1 MCGILG
7 YAGTG
12 FSVSRF
18 AGALRLL
25 AHRGPF
31 GEGIAALPNGA
42 IGMTRLP
49 MSGAAAVPLPP
60 QEGQR
65 RVAYNGEVYQAGCEI
80 HGEIRLLLDGL
91 QRGVLPDGMYA
102 LASWDPQT
110 RQLTLLRDEFG
121 IKPLYYSYQPE
132 RGLLA
137 FASEP
142 RALLHLLGGARADA
156 EAIAQVVAAGVPLE
170 GQTLFQQV
178 RLLLPGEVLRFDL
191 SQERPRLC
199 QRQRLATAPASEV
212 DSLDEQ
218 LGETLERCRQTFRPC
233 ALLVSGGVDSN
244 LLGSYLDPQLQRFH
258 LCLEGDEESLLP
270 HPRLQ
275 RFELRQE
282 AFMPL
287 LRRAV
292 GNFGGAT
299 RMSSLLM
306 YQRLA
311 DGIGEQGYHC
321 VLLGEGA
328 DELFW
333 GYPRHLE
340 LSRWRDAP
348 EPRRFAAA
356 WFGEY
361 RRKAALLAEP
371 AGRRVAER
379 IEELAHEALG
389 QGLEAAIGQFDLHYS
404 LEPLLRR
411 ADHLLMSRTIEA
423 RTPYLHG
430 ALAQRAGR
438 LQRIVGDTA
447 KAPLVALLEQR
458 EKRWQAGTAETAFPP
473 AVRTLAAGPRGNAPA
488 PRRTPAGAPRSR
500 PGRPGCTERRGA
512 ARRPV
517 VHPHHPVALA
527 AGIRSLAMTTIHRRP
542 APWRGNAVFCASAAF
557 AAGLETL
564 FARLLERRPADS
576 AEALLRQRLHHELE
590 HGSGVLL
597 HDSALLRGLAEDEFQ
612 RVFRA
617 FCQWLGRTVAINR
630 NGEYLKEV
638 RDLGL
643 RDARDAP
650 QRGHLTSQEL
660 AFHSDRADLTV
671 LACWSPARRGGAFR
685 IRSSA
690 DVLATL
696 EAANPAWL
704 PLLGQPIPHDL
715 RDEGDADY
723 ALVPLLTETPRT
735 FVLRYIRKFN
745 ESVTRHGLSLAPQV
759 RSMLD
764 GLDEAIERADG
775 YAELD
780 FSKGMLVLVNNHTT
794 LHARTEFSDDE
805 RQRRCLLRCWLSS
818 EFTRELPESFLPLF
832 HQVAAGSLRGGI
844 RPLAQEPRP

>member
-7 YAGTG
+7 YVGTG

-340 LSRWRDAP
+340 LWRRRDAP

-423 RTPYLHG
+423 RTPTCMAPWRSAPG
-430 ALAQRAGR
+430 ASSGSSATPPRHRWWRSWSSARNAGR
-438 LQRIVGDTA
+438 RSRNGISACRSNVGRR
-447 KAPLVALLEQR
+447 PS
-458 EKRWQAGTAETAFPP
+458 
-473 AVRTLAAGPRGNAPA
+473 GNAPA
-488 PRRTPAGAPRSR
+488 PRRTPAGAPRPR

-704 PLLGQPIPHDL
+704 PLLGQPIPTTC
-715 RDEGDADY
+715 ATK
-723 ALVPLLTETPRT
+723 ATPTTRWC
-735 FVLRYIRKFN
+735 RCSRKPCGP
-745 ESVTRHGLSLAPQV
+745 SSC
-759 RSMLD
+759 
-764 GLDEAIERADG
+764 AISA
-775 YAELD
+775 
-780 FSKGMLVLVNNHTT
+780 
-794 LHARTEFSDDE
+794 
-805 RQRRCLLRCWLSS
+805 SS
-818 EFTRELPESFLPLF
+818 TNR
-832 HQVAAGSLRGGI
+832 
-844 RPLAQEPRP
+844 

>member
-7 YAGTG
+7 YVGTG

-25 AHRGPF
+25 AH
-31 GEGIAALPNGA
+31 
-42 IGMTRLP
+42 
-49 MSGAAAVPLPP
+49 
-60 QEGQR
+60 
-65 RVAYNGEVYQAGCEI
+65 
-80 HGEIRLLLDGL
+80 RLLLDGL

-199 QRQRLATAPASEV
+199 QRQRLATAPASEA

-340 LSRWRDAP
+340 LWRRRDAP

-438 LQRIVGDTA
+438 LQRIVGD
-447 KAPLVALLEQR
+447 
-458 EKRWQAGTAETAFPP
+458 
-473 AVRTLAAGPRGNAPA
+473 
-488 PRRTPAGAPRSR
+488 

-512 ARRPV
+512 ARRPI

-832 HQVAAGSLRGGI
+832 HQGAAGSLRGGI

>member
-7 YAGTG
+7 YVGTG

-142 RALLHLLGGARADA
+142 RALLHLLGGVRADA

-340 LSRWRDAP
+340 LWRRRDAP

-379 IEELAHEALG
+379 IEELAHEAFG

-423 RTPYLHG
+423 RTPLPAWRPG
-430 ALAQRAGR
+430 AARRAPPADRRRHRQGTAGGAPGAARETLAGA
-438 LQRIVGDTA
+438 
-447 KAPLVALLEQR
+447 
-458 EKRWQAGTAETAFPP
+458 AETAFPP

-488 PRRTPAGAPRSR
+488 PRRTPAGAPRPR

-542 APWRGNAVFCASAAF
+542 APWRGNAVFCASTAF

>member
-7 YAGTG
+7 YVGTG

-340 LSRWRDAP
+340 LWRRRDAP

-423 RTPYLHG
+423 RTP
-430 ALAQRAGR
+430 
-438 LQRIVGDTA
+438 T
-447 KAPLVALLEQR
+447 
-458 EKRWQAGTAETAFPP
+458 
-473 AVRTLAAGPRGNAPA
+473 
-488 PRRTPAGAPRSR
+488 
-500 PGRPGCTERRGA
+500 C
-512 ARRPV
+512 
-517 VHPHHPVALA
+517 
-527 AGIRSLAMTTIHRRP
+527 M
-542 APWRGNAVFCASAAF
+542 APWRSAPGASSGSSATPPRHRWWRSWSSARNAGRHSRNGISACRSNV
-557 AAGLETL
+557 G
-564 FARLLERRPADS
+564 RRPSKCA
-576 AEALLRQRLHHELE
+576 
-590 HGSGVLL
+590 G
-597 HDSALLRGLAEDEFQ
+597 
-612 RVFRA
+612 
-617 FCQWLGRTVAINR
+617 
-630 NGEYLKEV
+630 
-638 RDLGL
+638 
-643 RDARDAP
+643 
-650 QRGHLTSQEL
+650 TSPN
-660 AFHSDRADLTV
+660 
-671 LACWSPARRGGAFR
+671 ACRRST
-685 IRSSA
+685 I
-690 DVLATL
+690 
-696 EAANPAWL
+696 
-704 PLLGQPIPHDL
+704 
-715 RDEGDADY
+715 
-723 ALVPLLTETPRT
+723 
-735 FVLRYIRKFN
+735 
-745 ESVTRHGLSLAPQV
+745 
-759 RSMLD
+759 
-764 GLDEAIERADG
+764 
-775 YAELD
+775 
-780 FSKGMLVLVNNHTT
+780 
-794 LHARTEFSDDE
+794 
-805 RQRRCLLRCWLSS
+805 
-818 EFTRELPESFLPLF
+818 
-832 HQVAAGSLRGGI
+832 
-844 RPLAQEPRP
+844 

>member
-340 LSRWRDAP
+340 LWRRRDAP

-423 RTPYLHG
+423 RTP
-430 ALAQRAGR
+430 
-438 LQRIVGDTA
+438 T
-447 KAPLVALLEQR
+447 
-458 EKRWQAGTAETAFPP
+458 
-473 AVRTLAAGPRGNAPA
+473 
-488 PRRTPAGAPRSR
+488 
-500 PGRPGCTERRGA
+500 C
-512 ARRPV
+512 
-517 VHPHHPVALA
+517 
-527 AGIRSLAMTTIHRRP
+527 M
-542 APWRGNAVFCASAAF
+542 APWRSAPGASSGSSATPPRHRWWRSWSSARNAGRHSRNGISACRSNV
-557 AAGLETL
+557 G
-564 FARLLERRPADS
+564 RRP
-576 AEALLRQRLHHELE
+576 
-590 HGSGVLL
+590 SGKC
-597 HDSALLRGLAEDEFQ
+597 AG
-612 RVFRA
+612 
-617 FCQWLGRTVAINR
+617 
-630 NGEYLKEV
+630 
-638 RDLGL
+638 
-643 RDARDAP
+643 
-650 QRGHLTSQEL
+650 TSPN
-660 AFHSDRADLTV
+660 
-671 LACWSPARRGGAFR
+671 ACRRST
-685 IRSSA
+685 I
-690 DVLATL
+690 
-696 EAANPAWL
+696 
-704 PLLGQPIPHDL
+704 
-715 RDEGDADY
+715 
-723 ALVPLLTETPRT
+723 
-735 FVLRYIRKFN
+735 
-745 ESVTRHGLSLAPQV
+745 
-759 RSMLD
+759 
-764 GLDEAIERADG
+764 
-775 YAELD
+775 
-780 FSKGMLVLVNNHTT
+780 
-794 LHARTEFSDDE
+794 
-805 RQRRCLLRCWLSS
+805 
-818 EFTRELPESFLPLF
+818 
-832 HQVAAGSLRGGI
+832 
-844 RPLAQEPRP
+844 

>member
-1 MCGILG
+1 PPRP
-7 YAGTG
+7 
-12 FSVSRF
+12 S
-18 AGALRLL
+18 
-25 AHRGPF
+25 
-31 GEGIAALPNGA
+31 
-42 IGMTRLP
+42 
-49 MSGAAAVPLPP
+49 PLPP
-60 QEGQR
+60 P
-65 RVAYNGEVYQAGCEI
+65 
-80 HGEIRLLLDGL
+80 
-91 QRGVLPDGMYA
+91 RGPGRPA
-102 LASWDPQT
+102 PAPGA
-110 RQLTLLRDEFG
+110 R
-121 IKPLYYSYQPE
+121 
-132 RGLLA
+132 
-137 FASEP
+137 P
-142 RALLHLLGGARADA
+142 RAPPPPPPPDA

-340 LSRWRDAP
+340 LWRRRDAP

-430 ALAQRAGR
+430 ALAQRAGGR
-438 LQRIVGDTA
+438 
-447 KAPLVALLEQR
+447 
-458 EKRWQAGTAETAFPP
+458 
-473 AVRTLAAGPRGNAPA
+473 
-488 PRRTPAGAPRSR
+488 PRRYDGYGGCPLTVERGRVVLAEFGYAGKLLPTFPLEPTAASRFAWLLKRHVLPWVYWNAMLKGREWLAR
-500 PGRPGCTERRGA
+500 PGR
-512 ARRPV
+512 
-517 VHPHHPVALA
+517 
-527 AGIRSLAMTTIHRRP
+527 
-542 APWRGNAVFCASAAF
+542 
-557 AAGLETL
+557 
-564 FARLLERRPADS
+564 
-576 AEALLRQRLHHELE
+576 
-590 HGSGVLL
+590 
-597 HDSALLRGLAEDEFQ
+597 
-612 RVFRA
+612 
-617 FCQWLGRTVAINR
+617 
-630 NGEYLKEV
+630 
-638 RDLGL
+638 
-643 RDARDAP
+643 
-650 QRGHLTSQEL
+650 
-660 AFHSDRADLTV
+660 
-671 LACWSPARRGGAFR
+671 
-685 IRSSA
+685 
-690 DVLATL
+690 
-696 EAANPAWL
+696 
-704 PLLGQPIPHDL
+704 
-715 RDEGDADY
+715 
-723 ALVPLLTETPRT
+723 
-735 FVLRYIRKFN
+735 
-745 ESVTRHGLSLAPQV
+745 
-759 RSMLD
+759 
-764 GLDEAIERADG
+764 
-775 YAELD
+775 
-780 FSKGMLVLVNNHTT
+780 
-794 LHARTEFSDDE
+794 
-805 RQRRCLLRCWLSS
+805 
-818 EFTRELPESFLPLF
+818 
-832 HQVAAGSLRGGI
+832 
-844 RPLAQEPRP
+844 

>member
-7 YAGTG
+7 YVGTG

-340 LSRWRDAP
+340 LWRRRDAP

-389 QGLEAAIGQFDLHYS
+389 RGLEAAIGQFDLHYS

-423 RTPYLHG
+423 RTLPAWRPG
-430 ALAQRAGR
+430 AARRAPPADRRRHRQGTAGGAPGAARETLAGA
-438 LQRIVGDTA
+438 
-447 KAPLVALLEQR
+447 
-458 EKRWQAGTAETAFPP
+458 AETAFPP

-488 PRRTPAGAPRSR
+488 PRRTPAGAPRPR

>member
-1 MCGILG
+1 
-7 YAGTG
+7 
-12 FSVSRF
+12 
-18 AGALRLL
+18 
-25 AHRGPF
+25 
-31 GEGIAALPNGA
+31 
-42 IGMTRLP
+42 
-49 MSGAAAVPLPP
+49 
-60 QEGQR
+60 
-65 RVAYNGEVYQAGCEI
+65 
-80 HGEIRLLLDGL
+80 
-91 QRGVLPDGMYA
+91 
-102 LASWDPQT
+102 
-110 RQLTLLRDEFG
+110 
-121 IKPLYYSYQPE
+121 
-132 RGLLA
+132 
-137 FASEP
+137 
-142 RALLHLLGGARADA
+142 
-156 EAIAQVVAAGVPLE
+156 
-170 GQTLFQQV
+170 
-178 RLLLPGEVLRFDL
+178 
-191 SQERPRLC
+191 
-199 QRQRLATAPASEV
+199 
-212 DSLDEQ
+212 
-218 LGETLERCRQTFRPC
+218 
-233 ALLVSGGVDSN
+233 
-244 LLGSYLDPQLQRFH
+244 
-258 LCLEGDEESLLP
+258 
-270 HPRLQ
+270 
-275 RFELRQE
+275 
-282 AFMPL
+282 
-287 LRRAV
+287 
-292 GNFGGAT
+292 
-299 RMSSLLM
+299 
-306 YQRLA
+306 
-311 DGIGEQGYHC
+311 
-321 VLLGEGA
+321 
-328 DELFW
+328 
-333 GYPRHLE
+333 
-340 LSRWRDAP
+340 
-348 EPRRFAAA
+348 
-356 WFGEY
+356 
-361 RRKAALLAEP
+361 
-371 AGRRVAER
+371 
-379 IEELAHEALG
+379 
-389 QGLEAAIGQFDLHYS
+389 
-404 LEPLLRR
+404 
-411 ADHLLMSRTIEA
+411 
-423 RTPYLHG
+423 
-430 ALAQRAGR
+430 
-438 LQRIVGDTA
+438 
-447 KAPLVALLEQR
+447 
-458 EKRWQAGTAETAFPP
+458 
-473 AVRTLAAGPRGNAPA
+473 
-488 PRRTPAGAPRSR
+488 
-500 PGRPGCTERRGA
+500 
-512 ARRPV
+512 
-517 VHPHHPVALA
+517 
-527 AGIRSLAMTTIHRRP
+527 MTTIHRRP
-542 APWRGNAVFCASAAF
+542 APWRGNAVFCASATF

>member
-7 YAGTG
+7 YVGTG

-60 QEGQR
+60 QEGLR

-199 QRQRLATAPASEV
+199 QRQRLATAPASEA

-340 LSRWRDAP
+340 LWRRRDAP

-458 EKRWQAGTAETAFPP
+458 EKRWQAETAFPP
-473 AVRTLAAGPRGNAPA
+473 AVRTVAAGPRGNAPA
-488 PRRTPAGAPRSR
+488 PRRTPAGAPRPR

-512 ARRPV
+512 ARRPI

>member
-7 YAGTG
+7 YVGTG

-333 GYPRHLE
+333 GYP
-340 LSRWRDAP
+340 
-348 EPRRFAAA
+348 
-356 WFGEY
+356 
-361 RRKAALLAEP
+361 
-371 AGRRVAER
+371 
-379 IEELAHEALG
+379 
-389 QGLEAAIGQFDLHYS
+389 
-404 LEPLLRR
+404 
-411 ADHLLMSRTIEA
+411 
-423 RTPYLHG
+423 
-430 ALAQRAGR
+430 
-438 LQRIVGDTA
+438 
-447 KAPLVALLEQR
+447 
-458 EKRWQAGTAETAFPP
+458 
-473 AVRTLAAGPRGNAPA
+473 
-488 PRRTPAGAPRSR
+488 
-500 PGRPGCTERRGA
+500 
-512 ARRPV
+512 
-517 VHPHHPVALA
+517 
-527 AGIRSLAMTTIHRRP
+527 
-542 APWRGNAVFCASAAF
+542 
-557 AAGLETL
+557 
-564 FARLLERRPADS
+564 
-576 AEALLRQRLHHELE
+576 
-590 HGSGVLL
+590 
-597 HDSALLRGLAEDEFQ
+597 
-612 RVFRA
+612 
-617 FCQWLGRTVAINR
+617 
-630 NGEYLKEV
+630 
-638 RDLGL
+638 
-643 RDARDAP
+643 
-650 QRGHLTSQEL
+650 
-660 AFHSDRADLTV
+660 
-671 LACWSPARRGGAFR
+671 
-685 IRSSA
+685 
-690 DVLATL
+690 
-696 EAANPAWL
+696 
-704 PLLGQPIPHDL
+704 
-715 RDEGDADY
+715 
-723 ALVPLLTETPRT
+723 
-735 FVLRYIRKFN
+735 
-745 ESVTRHGLSLAPQV
+745 
-759 RSMLD
+759 
-764 GLDEAIERADG
+764 
-775 YAELD
+775 
-780 FSKGMLVLVNNHTT
+780 
-794 LHARTEFSDDE
+794 
-805 RQRRCLLRCWLSS
+805 
-818 EFTRELPESFLPLF
+818 
-832 HQVAAGSLRGGI
+832 
-844 RPLAQEPRP
+844 

>member
-1 MCGILG
+1 
-7 YAGTG
+7 
-12 FSVSRF
+12 
-18 AGALRLL
+18 
-25 AHRGPF
+25 
-31 GEGIAALPNGA
+31 
-42 IGMTRLP
+42 
-49 MSGAAAVPLPP
+49 
-60 QEGQR
+60 
-65 RVAYNGEVYQAGCEI
+65 
-80 HGEIRLLLDGL
+80 
-91 QRGVLPDGMYA
+91 
-102 LASWDPQT
+102 
-110 RQLTLLRDEFG
+110 
-121 IKPLYYSYQPE
+121 
-132 RGLLA
+132 
-137 FASEP
+137 
-142 RALLHLLGGARADA
+142 
-156 EAIAQVVAAGVPLE
+156 
-170 GQTLFQQV
+170 
-178 RLLLPGEVLRFDL
+178 
-191 SQERPRLC
+191 
-199 QRQRLATAPASEV
+199 
-212 DSLDEQ
+212 
-218 LGETLERCRQTFRPC
+218 
-233 ALLVSGGVDSN
+233 
-244 LLGSYLDPQLQRFH
+244 
-258 LCLEGDEESLLP
+258 
-270 HPRLQ
+270 
-275 RFELRQE
+275 
-282 AFMPL
+282 
-287 LRRAV
+287 
-292 GNFGGAT
+292 
-299 RMSSLLM
+299 
-306 YQRLA
+306 
-311 DGIGEQGYHC
+311 
-321 VLLGEGA
+321 
-328 DELFW
+328 
-333 GYPRHLE
+333 
-340 LSRWRDAP
+340 
-348 EPRRFAAA
+348 
-356 WFGEY
+356 
-361 RRKAALLAEP
+361 
-371 AGRRVAER
+371 
-379 IEELAHEALG
+379 
-389 QGLEAAIGQFDLHYS
+389 
-404 LEPLLRR
+404 
-411 ADHLLMSRTIEA
+411 
-423 RTPYLHG
+423 
-430 ALAQRAGR
+430 
-438 LQRIVGDTA
+438 
-447 KAPLVALLEQR
+447 
-458 EKRWQAGTAETAFPP
+458 
-473 AVRTLAAGPRGNAPA
+473 
-488 PRRTPAGAPRSR
+488 
-500 PGRPGCTERRGA
+500 
-512 ARRPV
+512 
-517 VHPHHPVALA
+517 
-527 AGIRSLAMTTIHRRP
+527 MTTIHRRP

-723 ALVPLLTETPRT
+723 ALVPLLTENPRT

-764 GLDEAIERADG
+764 ALDEAIERADG

-805 RQRRCLLRCWLSS
+805 QQRRCLLRCWLSS

>member
-7 YAGTG
+7 YVGTG

-60 QEGQR
+60 QEGLR

-199 QRQRLATAPASEV
+199 QRQRLATAPASEA

-340 LSRWRDAP
+340 LWRRRDAP

-423 RTPYLHG
+423 RTPTCMAPWRSAPG
-430 ALAQRAGR
+430 ASSGSSATPPRHRWWRSWSSARNAGR
-438 LQRIVGDTA
+438 RSRNGISACRSNGGRR
-447 KAPLVALLEQR
+447 PS
-458 EKRWQAGTAETAFPP
+458 
-473 AVRTLAAGPRGNAPA
+473 GNAPA
-488 PRRTPAGAPRSR
+488 PRRTPAGAPRPR

-512 ARRPV
+512 ARRPI

-527 AGIRSLAMTTIHRRP
+527 AGIRASL
-542 APWRGNAVFCASAAF
+542 
-557 AAGLETL
+557 
-564 FARLLERRPADS
+564 
-576 AEALLRQRLHHELE
+576 
-590 HGSGVLL
+590 
-597 HDSALLRGLAEDEFQ
+597 
-612 RVFRA
+612 
-617 FCQWLGRTVAINR
+617 
-630 NGEYLKEV
+630 
-638 RDLGL
+638 
-643 RDARDAP
+643 
-650 QRGHLTSQEL
+650 
-660 AFHSDRADLTV
+660 
-671 LACWSPARRGGAFR
+671 
-685 IRSSA
+685 
-690 DVLATL
+690 
-696 EAANPAWL
+696 
-704 PLLGQPIPHDL
+704 
-715 RDEGDADY
+715 
-723 ALVPLLTETPRT
+723 
-735 FVLRYIRKFN
+735 
-745 ESVTRHGLSLAPQV
+745 
-759 RSMLD
+759 
-764 GLDEAIERADG
+764 
-775 YAELD
+775 
-780 FSKGMLVLVNNHTT
+780 
-794 LHARTEFSDDE
+794 
-805 RQRRCLLRCWLSS
+805 
-818 EFTRELPESFLPLF
+818 
-832 HQVAAGSLRGGI
+832 
-844 RPLAQEPRP
+844 

>member
-7 YAGTG
+7 YVGTG

-170 GQTLFQQV
+170 GQTLFQQI

-199 QRQRLATAPASEV
+199 QRQRLATAPASEA

-340 LSRWRDAP
+340 LWRRRDAP

-423 RTPYLHG
+423 RTPLPARCPG
-430 ALAQRAGR
+430 AARRAPPADRRRYRQGTAGGAPGAARETLAGA
-438 LQRIVGDTA
+438 
-447 KAPLVALLEQR
+447 
-458 EKRWQAGTAETAFPP
+458 AETAFPP

-488 PRRTPAGAPRSR
+488 PRRTPAGTPRPRTGR
-500 PGRPGCTERRGA
+500 PGRTEHRGA

-542 APWRGNAVFCASAAF
+542 APWRGNTVFSASAAF

-564 FARLLERRPADS
+564 FARLLERRSADS

>member
-340 LSRWRDAP
+340 LWRRRDAP

-423 RTPYLHG
+423 RTPLPAWRPG
-430 ALAQRAGR
+430 AARRAPPADRRRHRQG
-438 LQRIVGDTA
+438 TA
-447 KAPLVALLEQR
+447 GGAPGAAR
-458 EKRWQAGTAETAFPP
+458 ETLAGTAETAFPP

>member
-1 MCGILG
+1 
-7 YAGTG
+7 
-12 FSVSRF
+12 
-18 AGALRLL
+18 
-25 AHRGPF
+25 
-31 GEGIAALPNGA
+31 
-42 IGMTRLP
+42 
-49 MSGAAAVPLPP
+49 
-60 QEGQR
+60 
-65 RVAYNGEVYQAGCEI
+65 
-80 HGEIRLLLDGL
+80 
-91 QRGVLPDGMYA
+91 MYA

-340 LSRWRDAP
+340 LWRRRDAP

-389 QGLEAAIGQFDLHYS
+389 RGLEAAIGQFDLHYS

-458 EKRWQAGTAETAFPP
+458 EKRWQAQPKRHFRLPFERWPQASGKCAGTSPNACRRSTTSAWKAWMHRASRRCPATSCSPSPP
-473 AVRTLAAGPRGNAPA
+473 CRSGSRNTEPRYDNHPSSPRALAGQRGVLRFGRFRRRPGNAVRA
-488 PRRTPAGAPRSR
+488 PAGAASR
-500 PGRPGCTERRGA
+500 G
-512 ARRPV
+512 
-517 VHPHHPVALA
+517 
-527 AGIRSLAMTTIHRRP
+527 
-542 APWRGNAVFCASAAF
+542 
-557 AAGLETL
+557 
-564 FARLLERRPADS
+564 
-576 AEALLRQRLHHELE
+576 
-590 HGSGVLL
+590 
-597 HDSALLRGLAEDEFQ
+597 
-612 RVFRA
+612 
-617 FCQWLGRTVAINR
+617 
-630 NGEYLKEV
+630 
-638 RDLGL
+638 
-643 RDARDAP
+643 
-650 QRGHLTSQEL
+650 
-660 AFHSDRADLTV
+660 
-671 LACWSPARRGGAFR
+671 
-685 IRSSA
+685 
-690 DVLATL
+690 
-696 EAANPAWL
+696 
-704 PLLGQPIPHDL
+704 
-715 RDEGDADY
+715 
-723 ALVPLLTETPRT
+723 
-735 FVLRYIRKFN
+735 
-745 ESVTRHGLSLAPQV
+745 
-759 RSMLD
+759 
-764 GLDEAIERADG
+764 
-775 YAELD
+775 
-780 FSKGMLVLVNNHTT
+780 
-794 LHARTEFSDDE
+794 
-805 RQRRCLLRCWLSS
+805 
-818 EFTRELPESFLPLF
+818 
-832 HQVAAGSLRGGI
+832 
-844 RPLAQEPRP
+844 

>member
-7 YAGTG
+7 YVGTG

-137 FASEP
+137 FASSRGRCCTCSAAPAPTP
-142 RALLHLLGGARADA
+142 RRSPRWSPPACRWKARPCSSRSVCCCPARCCA
-156 EAIAQVVAAGVPLE
+156 SISPRSVRASASASGWPPPRPARRTASTSSSVKPSNAAARPSAPAPCWSAAGSIP
-170 GQTLFQQV
+170 TC
-178 RLLLPGEVLRFDL
+178 
-191 SQERPRLC
+191 SA
-199 QRQRLATAPASEV
+199 ATWTRSCNAS
-212 DSLDEQ
+212 
-218 LGETLERCRQTFRPC
+218 TC
-233 ALLVSGGVDSN
+233 AWKAT
-244 LLGSYLDPQLQRFH
+244 RKA
-258 LCLEGDEESLLP
+258 CC

-340 LSRWRDAP
+340 LWRRRDAP

-458 EKRWQAGTAETAFPP
+458 EKRWQAQPKRHFRLPFERWPQALGEM
-473 AVRTLAAGPRGNAPA
+473 
-488 PRRTPAGAPRSR
+488 RR
-500 PGRPGCTERRGA
+500 
-512 ARRPV
+512 
-517 VHPHHPVALA
+517 H
-527 AGIRSLAMTTIHRRP
+527 
-542 APWRGNAVFCASAAF
+542 
-557 AAGLETL
+557 
-564 FARLLERRPADS
+564 
-576 AEALLRQRLHHELE
+576 
-590 HGSGVLL
+590 
-597 HDSALLRGLAEDEFQ
+597 LAE
-612 RVFRA
+612 RLPA
-617 FCQWLGRTVAINR
+617 LH
-630 NGEYLKEV
+630 
-638 RDLGL
+638 DLGL
-643 RDARDAP
+643 EGLDAP
-650 QRGHLTSQEL
+650 NVAALPGDQLFTLT
-660 AFHSDRADLTV
+660 T
-671 LACWSPARRGGAFR
+671 
-685 IRSSA
+685 
-690 DVLATL
+690 
-696 EAANPAWL
+696 
-704 PLLGQPIPHDL
+704 
-715 RDEGDADY
+715 
-723 ALVPLLTETPRT
+723 
-735 FVLRYIRKFN
+735 
-745 ESVTRHGLSLAPQV
+745 LSLWQQEYGA
-759 RSMLD
+759 
-764 GLDEAIERADG
+764 
-775 YAELD
+775 
-780 FSKGMLVLVNNHTT
+780 
-794 LHARTEFSDDE
+794 
-805 RQRRCLLRCWLSS
+805 
-818 EFTRELPESFLPLF
+818 
-832 HQVAAGSLRGGI
+832 SL
-844 RPLAQEPRP
+844 

>member
-7 YAGTG
+7 YVGTG

-65 RVAYNGEVYQAGCEI
+65 RVAYNGEVYQASCEI

-340 LSRWRDAP
+340 LWRRRDAP

-423 RTPYLHG
+423 RPLPAWRPG
-430 ALAQRAGR
+430 AARRAPPADRRRHRQG
-438 LQRIVGDTA
+438 TA
-447 KAPLVALLEQR
+447 GGAPGAAR
-458 EKRWQAGTAETAFPP
+458 ETLAGTAETAFPP

>member
-7 YAGTG
+7 YVGTG

-321 VLLGEGA
+321 VLLGEGV

-340 LSRWRDAP
+340 LWRRRDAP

-458 EKRWQAGTAETAFPP
+458 EKRWQAQPKRHFRLPFERWPQALGEM
-473 AVRTLAAGPRGNAPA
+473 
-488 PRRTPAGAPRSR
+488 RR
-500 PGRPGCTERRGA
+500 
-512 ARRPV
+512 
-517 VHPHHPVALA
+517 H
-527 AGIRSLAMTTIHRRP
+527 
-542 APWRGNAVFCASAAF
+542 
-557 AAGLETL
+557 
-564 FARLLERRPADS
+564 
-576 AEALLRQRLHHELE
+576 
-590 HGSGVLL
+590 
-597 HDSALLRGLAEDEFQ
+597 LAE
-612 RVFRA
+612 RLPA
-617 FCQWLGRTVAINR
+617 LH
-630 NGEYLKEV
+630 
-638 RDLGL
+638 DLGL
-643 RDARDAP
+643 EGLDAP
-650 QRGHLTSQEL
+650 SVAALPGDQLFTLT
-660 AFHSDRADLTV
+660 T
-671 LACWSPARRGGAFR
+671 
-685 IRSSA
+685 
-690 DVLATL
+690 
-696 EAANPAWL
+696 
-704 PLLGQPIPHDL
+704 
-715 RDEGDADY
+715 
-723 ALVPLLTETPRT
+723 
-735 FVLRYIRKFN
+735 
-745 ESVTRHGLSLAPQV
+745 LSLWQQEYGA
-759 RSMLD
+759 
-764 GLDEAIERADG
+764 
-775 YAELD
+775 
-780 FSKGMLVLVNNHTT
+780 
-794 LHARTEFSDDE
+794 
-805 RQRRCLLRCWLSS
+805 
-818 EFTRELPESFLPLF
+818 
-832 HQVAAGSLRGGI
+832 SL
-844 RPLAQEPRP
+844 

>member
-7 YAGTG
+7 YVGTG

-199 QRQRLATAPASEV
+199 QRQRLATAPASEA

-340 LSRWRDAP
+340 LWRRRDAP
-348 EPRRFAAA
+348 EPRRFATA

-361 RRKAALLAEP
+361 RRKATLLAEP

-447 KAPLVALLEQR
+447 KAPLVALPGAAR
-458 EKRWQAGTAETAFPP
+458 ETLAGTAETAFPP
-473 AVRTLAAGPRGNAPA
+473 AVRTVAAGPRGNAPA
-488 PRRTPAGAPRSR
+488 PRRTSAGAPRPR
-500 PGRPGCTERRGA
+500 PGRPGRTERRGA

>member
-7 YAGTG
+7 YVGTG

-340 LSRWRDAP
+340 LWRRRDAP

-458 EKRWQAGTAETAFPP
+458 EKRWQAQPKRHFRLPFERWPQA
-473 AVRTLAAGPRGNAPA
+473 PRGNAPA

-564 FARLLERRPADS
+564 FARLLEQRPADS

-764 GLDEAIERADG
+764 ALDEAIERADG